1 MVSGLLLFVRARGG
15 TAVCGVL
22 AAIVVANLTLQN
34 QLIFDPGSPEGTLVQ
49 AWFPIA
55 VSLAAARASYD
66 STGPLSVF
74 AGKRVQAIAAGWLV
88 AVGCA
93 ALIVSQPGAPAAES
107 SIYQIRPALPVG
119 LTVAV
124 AYLASCVAP
133 FWWTATISFVWATA
147 LFFAARPALTG
158 GDSWVAAIW
167 DGANGADTVVSVLIV
182 VAAAAVKSVCA
193 ARRIVQPPTDP
204 HR

>member
-1 MVSGLLLFVRARGG
+1 MSGLLLFFRARGG
-15 TAVCGVL
+15 AVVCGVL
-22 AAIVVANLTLQN
+22 AAIVVADLTLQN

-74 AGKRVQAIAAGWLV
+74 AGKRVQAIGLGWLV

-93 ALIVSQPGAPAAES
+93 ALLVSQPAAPAAES

-124 AYLASCVAP
+124 AYLTSCVAP
-133 FWWTATISFVWATA
+133 FWSAATISFVWGTA

-158 GDSWVAAIW
+158 GDSWVTAIW
-167 DGANGADTVVSVLIV
+167 DGLNGADIVVSVLIV
-182 VAAAAVKSVCA
+182 IAAAAVKSMVE
-193 ARRIVQPPTDP
+193 ARRQRTGGPS
-204 HR
+204 